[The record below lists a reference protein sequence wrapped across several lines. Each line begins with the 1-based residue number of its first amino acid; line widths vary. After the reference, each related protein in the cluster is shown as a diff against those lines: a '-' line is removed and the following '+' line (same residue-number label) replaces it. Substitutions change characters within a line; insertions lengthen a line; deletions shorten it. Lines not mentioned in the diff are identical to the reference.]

1 LLPAES
7 PLRMNSLAAGLLGG
21 ILIALAAPADWQ
33 SMVSGVVVLFAL
45 AAALCGLRVF
55 GVFLLAGL
63 LLGHASAVRVLHA
76 AYDCG
81 ERRLVEARI
90 DSIPVPQG
98 AGWQYDAWVEPI
110 SAPRHAPL
118 RVRISHPGMKVP
130 ARSERWQLLL
140 QFDSPAGGA
149 AADDRRRA
157 LLRDHVSATARARE
171 SPLNRRLASAGPSLD
186 GLRLSVAANIQR
198 RVHDPSAAA
207 LLAALAVGVTGDVS
221 ALQWRVFS
229 ATGITHLVAISGMH
243 VTFFALLCMAAA
255 RALWRWWNWLGVR
268 CRREAFAAVVG
279 IVLAFG
285 YALLSG
291 FSVPA
296 QRTALMLTVFLVARG
311 SGRHVAPAWS
321 VAASLAGVLLLDPLA
336 VLSAGFWLSFCA
348 VASIIVLAGGRLHPP
363 GALRAAA
370 LVQWVVTVALLPV
383 TAALFGS
390 FSTVGPLVNAAAIP
404 LFTFA
409 LVPPVLVATAFYLVP
424 SSPAHWCADHLVDL
438 AAWVAQS
445 TWPWLARAA
454 EMPGASWA
462 LDASW
467 PWLLLA
473 VPSVLCV
480 LAPLPVA
487 IRVGG
492 LALLCSGFLAR
503 SPRLAAGSV
512 ELVVFDVGASR
523 AVLLRTASHQ
533 LLLGAGESFGTA
545 GRRFERVVLPALLRA
560 ADPVDVVL
568 DRADR
573 DSLQA
578 LALAR
583 SRLPVREARVA
594 EGISP
599 PELSTCVDAQWQWDE
614 VAFTRRATPEGCWF
628 SARTGDGLLLVAP
641 SRMPAGGSP
650 ASGDPLVQVLPRR
663 AREAVAVIEQSP
675 AGALLLASLSSTE
688 WQSAGWQALRESRGS
703 SRVLWTTANEGDI
716 RLVLHADGRLARP
729 AEPAWR
735 FGIWTRPGGCF
746 GL

>member
-1 LLPAES
+1 
-7 PLRMNSLAAGLLGG
+7 MNALAAGLLGG

-33 SMVSGVVVLFAL
+33 SMAFGMVLVLAL
-45 AAALCGLRVF
+45 AVALCGWRVL
-55 GVFLLAGL
+55 GLFLLAGF
-63 LLGHASAVRVLHA
+63 LLGQSRATHVLDA

-90 DSIPVPQG
+90 DSIPVQRG
-98 AGWQYDAWVEPI
+98 AGWQYDAWVEPL

-118 RVRISHPGMKVP
+118 RVRVSHAGTEVP
-130 ARSERWQLLL
+130 VRGERWQLLL
-140 QFDSPAGGA
+140 QFDSPSGGA
-149 AADDRRRA
+149 TADARRRA
-157 LLRDHVSATARARE
+157 LLRDHVSATARTRV
-171 SPLNRRLASAGPSLD
+171 SPLNRRLAPAAASLD
-186 GLRLSVAANIQR
+186 GLRLSVAAHIQQ

-221 ALQWRVFS
+221 ALQWGVFS

-243 VTFFALLCMAAA
+243 VTFFALLCMAMA
-255 RALWRWWNWLGVR
+255 RAAWRSWGWLATR
-268 CRREAFAAVVG
+268 CRRETFAAVVG
-279 IVLAFG
+279 IALAFG

-296 QRTALMLTVFLVARG
+296 QRTALMLAVFLAARG
-311 SGRHVAPAWS
+311 SGRNVAPAWS
-321 VAASLAGVLLLDPLA
+321 VSAALAGVLLLDPLA

-348 VASIIVLAGGRLHPP
+348 VASIILLAGGRLHPP
-363 GALRAAA
+363 GTLRAAA

-390 FSTVGPLVNAAAIP
+390 FSAVGPLVNAAAIP

-409 LVPPVLVATAFYLVP
+409 LVPPVLVATALYLVP
-424 SSPAHWCADHLVDL
+424 VAAAHWCADHLVDL
-438 AAWVAQS
+438 AAWVAQC

-454 EMPGASWA
+454 EIPGASWA
-462 LDASW
+462 MDASW

-487 IRVGG
+487 IRVGA
-492 LALLCSGFLAR
+492 LALLCSGFLVR
-503 SPRLAAGSV
+503 PPRLAAGSV

-523 AVLLRTASHQ
+523 AVLLRTANHQ

-560 ADPVDVVL
+560 GDPVDVVL

-578 LALAR
+578 LALAQA
-583 SRLPVREARVA
+583 RLPLREARVA
-594 EGISP
+594 SGRSP
-599 PELSTCVDAQWQWDE
+599 PELLSCVDAQWQWDA
-614 VAFTRRATPEGCWF
+614 VVFTRRATPEGCWF
-628 SARTGDGLLLVAP
+628 SARAGGALLVVAP
-641 SRMPAGGSP
+641 SRMSGS
-650 ASGDPLVQVLPRR
+650 ASPGPGHAIVQVLPRR
-663 AREAVAVIEQSP
+663 ARDAAAVLEQSA
-675 AGALLLASLSSTE
+675 AGALLLASLSSSE
-688 WQSAGWQALRESRGS
+688 WQSAGWRTLRDSRDGGH
-703 SRVLWTTANEGDI
+703 VLWTTANQADL
-716 RLVLHADGRLARP
+716 RLVLRADGQLVRP
-729 AEPAWR
+729 MEPAWR
-735 FGIWTRPGGCF
+735 PGIWTRPGGCF